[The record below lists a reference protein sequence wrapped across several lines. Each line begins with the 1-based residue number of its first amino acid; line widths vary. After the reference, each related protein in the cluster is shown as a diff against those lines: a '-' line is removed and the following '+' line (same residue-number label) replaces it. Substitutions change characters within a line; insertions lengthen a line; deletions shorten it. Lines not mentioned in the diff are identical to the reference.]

1 EDEDLRAV
9 ILNSIA
15 IADSDRDSKIAEITT
30 TVGTIFDALQADM
43 IVKGVAMS
51 DTFIEEWE
59 TMNPF
64 RKMFA
69 GGEERFVKNAM
80 RQYQD
85 EIMAPILAEMSESL
99 EALGVESSTFA
110 EEAME
115 AILDALFTYPDET
128 GAKQF
133 GLDLSTGVGEVL
145 EQYGI
150 DVRPLAEAAG
160 WTVVE
165 GIDTGMKVDIA
176 KMKVEEFFGTLG
188 ESLNTAFEA
197 VKSTSAT
204 AL

>member
-1 EDEDLRAV
+1 
-9 ILNSIA
+9 
-15 IADSDRDSKIAEITT
+15 
-30 TVGTIFDALQADM
+30 
-43 IVKGVAMS
+43 
-51 DTFIEEWE
+51 
-59 TMNPF
+59 
-64 RKMFA
+64 
-69 GGEERFVKNAM
+69 M

-110 EEAME
+110 EEAMN

-165 GIDTGMKVDIA
+165 GIDEGMKVEIA
-176 KMKVEEFFGTLG
+176 KMKVEQFFGTLG
-188 ESLNTAFEA
+188 EALSTAFKAIDSASKKA
-197 VKSTSAT
+197 VEFLFDVDDTIRTYVT
-204 AL
+204 AIEEMVAEWWRGLPKGHRGGVRIAAFPEVERFC